1 MLTKR
6 VFLRY
11 QYNQIVN
18 KLAVLYNSNEEKSR
32 FITRCQ
38 DMDIAGE
45 FLLSVLLEGKFNP
58 FLVSEILLLKLGVSI
73 AHISIVL
80 GNVNQCILHI
90 DR

>member
-1 MLTKR
+1 MLKNR

-11 QYNQIVN
+11 QFNQIVN
-18 KLAVLYNSNEEKSR
+18 KLAELYNTNEEKSR
-32 FITRCQ
+32 FITKCQ
-38 DMDIAGE
+38 VMDIAGE

-58 FLVSEILLLKLGVSI
+58 FQVSEILLLKLGVSI